1 MAQVRNLETLID
13 KNSKLT
19 FDAASQSPSFEIA
32 GFDKLGTLKMATCD
46 PQVFPDRG
54 DRSESFVLDMESL
67 ARSTEKDVT
76 ANSRIT
82 VGQFFTQFVFFVGFL
97 WTASLSSLQRSL
109 SRKGSQREERKMT
122 ATLSSISTSERGD
135 STIVASADDDS
146 NKGAAA
152 TTEAQGLIECST
164 TAKKTTVVAMG
175 TTEPMIN
182 GQQGQMMMMM
192 MNNNN
197 KLESFNRC
205 NSRRYSGRRSSWF
218 LDPRRVVVFFATLS
232 SMGTILL
239 IYFTLSISNN
249 HLISADD
256 YSHSRQ

>member
-82 VGQFFTQFVFFVGFL
+82 
-97 WTASLSSLQRSL
+97 LQRSL